1 MLRRAVDNVLMRYLL
16 ASAFALAVD
25 MGGFLILLRLGLVA
39 TLAAIC
45 GYTLGIAAHWL
56 LSSRTVFTAEVA
68 RRGPERTRQKAL
80 FVASALLGLGLT
92 TLVMSLGTASQID
105 PRLAKLA
112 AICLSFTVTWLLR
125 RTVIFRTRTA

>member
-39 TLAAIC
+39 TLAAIF
-45 GYTLGIAAHWL
+45 GYSLGIAAHWL